1 MVIDQPNC
9 FNNYLPR
16 IHEQSETHAYQ
27 IQIRENSR
35 GTVLVSSGKNGFHT
49 PNTWKNE
56 NKIFLNSLTKHN
68 IKE

>member
-49 PNTWKNE
+49 PNSRAVHRSVMDE
-56 NKIFLNSLTKHN
+56 FEL
-68 IKE
+68 

>member
-1 MVIDQPNC
+1 LTLFPSLAMWDLHCNQP
-9 FNNYLPR
+9 
-16 IHEQSETHAYQ
+16 QQ
-27 IQIRENSR
+27 KNSR